1 MVVYFEVC
9 DIPVFKI
16 NKMFESRIFIVY
28 KTKFSIT
35 FRTDA
40 IIKVAVLGK
49 EKSLKKTISS
59 ISSS

>member
-16 NKMFESRIFIVY
+16 NKIFESRIFIVY
-28 KTKFSIT
+28 KTKFFIT
-35 FRTDA
+35 FKTDA
-40 IIKVAVLGK
+40 IIKISVLGK

-59 ISSS
+59 ISSC